1 MEFILGIQGRSNICQ
16 PVSAIHHS
24 NKMKNKSL
32 MISSIDAEKASDKIQ
47 RLFMIKPPS
56 NVCIQKE
63 VLNHIKILTLYITC
77 IYMFIY
83 MLRKQF
89 CFGSFKKNTHEFLVQ
104 YFHWFAKNKMYMYVR
119 AMKHEFYNFYGLYI

>member
-1 MEFILGIQGRSNICQ
+1 MQEQFNRCRCINVL
-16 PVSAIHHS
+16 HHI
-24 NKMKNKSL
+24 NRMKDRNHL
-32 MISSIDAEKASDKIQ
+32 IISIDAEKASDKIQ
-47 RLFMIKPPS
+47 HLFMIKPPS